1 MASRRADPAGG
12 RLVLVATPIGN
23 LGDLSPRA
31 VEALRG
37 AALVCCEDTR
47 RTGRLLQ
54 HAGVAAPRLAVCN
67 EHTERARIAEV
78 LAALGDG
85 GDVAVVTDAGTP
97 GISDP
102 GERLVRAVVDAGYE
116 VTSVPGPTALV
127 TALVTSGLATGR
139 FAFEGF
145 LPRSGSARRD
155 RLAELATERRT
166 IVVYEAPHRVLGTL
180 ADLTTTL
187 GRDRPVAVARELTKL
202 WETVVRGTLAGVS
215 ANVGEPRGE
224 YVLVIAGAP
233 DASAPPDDDTIRAA
247 LRAEL
252 ATGAT
257 TRDAAGSV
265 AKRLRVQ
272 RRVVY
277 DLAVTESRR
286 AAAATLPDGSPTPD
300 PTSEREREPPDGR

>member
-1 MASRRADPAGG
+1 MASRRADRPGG

-31 VEALRG
+31 VEALR
-37 AALVCCEDTR
+37 AAVLVCCEDTR

-102 GERLVRAVVDAGYE
+102 GERLVRAVVDAGFE

-145 LPRSGSARRD
+145 LPAIGSRPGGTGWRSWRPSGARSSCTRLPIGSSAR
-155 RLAELATERRT
+155 
-166 IVVYEAPHRVLGTL
+166 
-180 ADLTTTL
+180 
-187 GRDRPVAVARELTKL
+187 
-202 WETVVRGTLAGVS
+202 
-215 ANVGEPRGE
+215 
-224 YVLVIAGAP
+224 
-233 DASAPPDDDTIRAA
+233 
-247 LRAEL
+247 
-252 ATGAT
+252 
-257 TRDAAGSV
+257 
-265 AKRLRVQ
+265 
-272 RRVVY
+272 
-277 DLAVTESRR
+277 
-286 AAAATLPDGSPTPD
+286 SPT
-300 PTSEREREPPDGR
+300 SPPPSGTTGRSRWRGS